1 MIIFSTEKKYRD
13 RNPQRFAVGFLFCFA
28 NWVLCK
34 PPTPRRGR
42 GRESRGRAPCLQ
54 YSPVQNSARA
64 KATRISQW
72 VPSLSCLC
80 PVYDSGGNRPGQFH
94 VVISMARNNSTSN
107 AQRARRLRDRAL
119 ANAQIIQFAP
129 YLARKQEQERLIHHS
144 PIVEGDIRA
153 RVAALIEWSARY

>member
-54 YSPVQNSARA
+54 YSPVQNS
-64 KATRISQW
+64 
-72 VPSLSCLC
+72 V
-80 PVYDSGGNRPGQFH
+80 SGKGDPDLAMGP
-94 VVISMARNNSTSN
+94 VVILPVSGLRLWGKQTWPISRRYLDGTQQQHVERAAR
-107 AQRARRLRDRAL
+107 
-119 ANAQIIQFAP
+119 
-129 YLARKQEQERLIHHS
+129 
-144 PIVEGDIRA
+144 
-153 RVAALIEWSARY
+153 